1 MCVVRGLCLI
11 APRENDKAGHEARL
25 SSDDAGALRL
35 RADSDSD
42 SALKTAQAPAD
53 AFTSGGETGWLG

>member
-25 SSDDAGALRL
+25 SSDDAIAWRL
-35 RADSDSD
+35 RADSA
-42 SALKTAQAPAD
+42 SALEPAQAPAD
-53 AFTSGGETGWLG
+53 AFTSGGDTGWLG